1 MGRKQ
6 YLYHVTTKENVK
18 SNLRNGLNRQMA
30 PVVSLSGKPTSR
42 WRPGLEVLRVRITG
56 LKGEMHTWLPES
68 DEITYWGDIN
78 PERIS
83 VYTDRLPR
91 RFVQNWEKNHLR
103 PTNMSGAKC
112 DPCKPTQPEC
122 GNCDYGKDE

>member
-6 YLYHVTTKENVK
+6 YLYHATTKENAK
-18 SNLRNGLNRQMA
+18 SILRNGLNRQVA
-30 PVVSLSGKPTSR
+30 PFVCLSEKPTS
-42 WRPGLEVLRVRITG
+42 WWIPGLEVLRVRITG

-91 RFVQNWEKNHLR
+91 RFVQKSYDHFRDATKMMAEGGVN
-103 PTNMSGAKC
+103 
-112 DPCKPTQPEC
+112 D
-122 GNCDYGKDE
+122 GKVD